1 MKRQT
6 RTLRAFMLAVA
17 ATLALLTDAS
27 PAWEKVG
34 AVTTEL
40 SDAASAESVDV
51 KIVENTIVLTLSHN
65 TNVKLFTILGQL
77 VDEKQLDAGTWR
89 FPLSARGIYILKAGS
104 VTRRITI

>member
-6 RTLRAFMLAVA
+6 RILRTFILAVA
-17 ATLALLTDAS
+17 ATLALLTDAA

-34 AVTTEL
+34 AVTAEL
-40 SDAASAESVDV
+40 SDATSSESVDV
-51 KIVENTIVLTLSHN
+51 KIVENAIVLTLSQK